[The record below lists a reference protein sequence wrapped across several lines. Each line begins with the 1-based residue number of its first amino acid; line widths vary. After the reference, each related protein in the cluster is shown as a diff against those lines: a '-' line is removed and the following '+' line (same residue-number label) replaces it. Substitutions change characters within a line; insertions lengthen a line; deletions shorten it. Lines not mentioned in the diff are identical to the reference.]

1 MSPARSLRRMPK
13 IERDRIMEQAAE
25 LAADDYAPGGSLDLG
40 TGFFSD
46 EDQKEETEVRK

>member
-25 LAADDYAPGGSLDLG
+25 LAADDYKPSGSLDLG